1 MMPSLF
7 HQRLAACG
15 ACPRLLYVPQYMGR
29 CDTLTTTARKP
40 WLFRQPTERRLE
52 GLQIVGTSR
61 RALSSSAH
69 ACPCK
74 YSDGGQGSLH
84 RRWVGP
90 ACAFFAIGPD
100 TGRLLS
106 SCAHAMMGTSEHQ
119 SSLLMKPSKRRRGN
133 KLELTAQTP
142 GGHRIPGRSA
152 VSPSEGGTHSERY
165 KTATVGNTRFSVSAR
180 RNSCQGIKMIRVFS
194 FFFPST

>member
-61 RALSSSAH
+61 RALAQVLTLVH
-69 ACPCK
+69 A
-74 YSDGGQGSLH
+74 
-84 RRWVGP
+84 
-90 ACAFFAIGPD
+90 
-100 TGRLLS
+100 
-106 SCAHAMMGTSEHQ
+106 
-119 SSLLMKPSKRRRGN
+119 N
-133 KLELTAQTP
+133 
-142 GGHRIPGRSA
+142 
-152 VSPSEGGTHSERY
+152 
-165 KTATVGNTRFSVSAR
+165 TATVGRAVFIGAGSAR
-180 RNSCQGIKMIRVFS
+180 RAHFS
-194 FFFPST
+194 LLGPMRGGFCRAVRMR

>member
-1 MMPSLF
+1 MWCMSTTIVCATVYGL
-7 HQRLAACG
+7 C
-15 ACPRLLYVPQYMGR
+15 V
-29 CDTLTTTARKP
+29 TLTTTARKP

-119 SSLLMKPSKRRRGN
+119 SSLLMKPSKRRREN

-152 VSPSEGGTHSERY
+152 VSPSEGGTDS
-165 KTATVGNTRFSVSAR
+165 TQSATRQRRLATLGSRCRRAGIPAR
-180 RNSCQGIKMIRVFS
+180 PPGMMM
-194 FFFPST
+194 